1 MAMAAAGL
9 TGCENAKARKKQAA
23 EALEQKYHEKFE
35 VTDYRNAGFMADYY
49 TVQATQMNT
58 RIFCLKLLWI

>member
-35 VTDYRNAGFMADYY
+35 VTDYRNAGFMAD
-49 TVQATQMNT
+49 
-58 RIFCLKLLWI
+58 